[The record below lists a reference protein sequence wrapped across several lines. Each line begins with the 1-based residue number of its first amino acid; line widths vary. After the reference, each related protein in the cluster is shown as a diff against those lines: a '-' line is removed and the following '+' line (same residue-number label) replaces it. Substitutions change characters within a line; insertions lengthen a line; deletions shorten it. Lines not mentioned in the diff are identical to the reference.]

1 MRISRPLLGVVAA
14 ITIALIAVASV
25 PQLLGSQ
32 VQRSLDG
39 LSAADPNWLWAA
51 GLLFVGS
58 LAGSAFGWRS
68 ALGLVGGRIGYTDAG
83 ARYGI
88 GSLVNSLTPARLG
101 DAVRLGFF
109 SRALSSDERL
119 WRTGGVFATIG
130 AARAA
135 VLAVLVVCGSVIG
148 ALPLWPVL
156 NCLGLVGIAVAIA
169 ASTRNRTARSRVAH
183 VLDAFRQLGRE
194 PGRGARVTGW
204 IAFSTLCRLGGA
216 AAIASSLGVHRPIA
230 AALIIIPALD
240 LAGLMPLT
248 PGNIGVTSGAVA
260 MALGAQGVGMT
271 TALTVGIAL
280 HAVETA
286 AGLSFG
292 AASALYLTPI
302 SSSTRRWTVL
312 AASAAVS
319 LALVGAFSATV
330 LANVL

>member
-1 MRISRPLLGVVAA
+1 MKLSRPLLAVAA
-14 ITIALIAVASV
+14 TITIVLIAVACL

-39 LSAADPNWLWAA
+39 LSGADPNWLWIA
-51 GLLFVGS
+51 GLGFVGS

-68 ALGLVGGRIGYTDAG
+68 ALGLVGGRLDYFDAG
-83 ARYGI
+83 ARYGV

-101 DAVRLGFF
+101 DAVRLGLF
-109 SRALSSDERL
+109 SRALSSDQRL

-130 AARAA
+130 AARALS
-135 VLAVLVVCGSVIG
+135 LAVLVVCGSAIG

-156 NCLGLVGIAVAIA
+156 ICLGVVGIAIAIA
-169 ASTRNRTARSRVAH
+169 ATTRNRAARSHFAH
-183 VLDAFRQLGRE
+183 LLDAFRQLGRE
-194 PGRGARVTGW
+194 PARGARVAGW
-204 IAFSTLCRLGGA
+204 IAFATLCRIA
-216 AAIASSLGVHRPIA
+216 ASAAIAASLGVRNPVA

-248 PGNIGVTSGAVA
+248 PGNVGVTSGAVA
-260 MALGAQGVGMT
+260 MALGAQGVSMT

-286 AGLSFG
+286 AGLSVG
-292 AASALYLTPI
+292 VASALYLTPI
-302 SSSTRRWTVL
+302 SSAARRWTVT
-312 AASAAVS
+312 AASAAVC

-330 LANVL
+330 LADVI